1 MKLFRFIID
10 TPDPEITLSTQWIY
24 DIMVEFTY
32 QFQGFSQYRSQV
44 SHRSPEELRK
54 LEANRNIWTF
64 PVVQEVLKD
73 MIRVSGIK
81 NKSTPQTTTVSS
93 VKQQFGYFAC
103 LELARLECLVG
114 DYEASVK
121 ALSYI
126 DLFDRSELFD
136 FNSSCRA
143 NVFYFAGISMLMMR
157 RFTDA
162 IDIFSNVLMYISRIT
177 KPGAQARSE
186 VSKSLS
192 KINFR
197 LVGLTAIASA
207 LCPSHRLDEQV
218 REILSS
224 KSTDKSLE
232 KTRKINEGDLS
243 AFRDVFESCCPKY
256 IFPSIPE
263 FTHQDSK
270 QDALGHQVNVFMVEV
285 AQNVAV
291 LKLRSYLRLYAAI
304 ELPKLA
310 RFNDKDEADF
320 TDQLISFAHK
330 AVQVESTS
338 AAPFPSG
345 VSKFTSDVH
354 YVIEDGNVII
364 DARTARSD
372 KGKAVEKDFMSG
384 VRKHAEIVSDI
395 NIAFCELDL

>member
-1 MKLFRFIID
+1 
-10 TPDPEITLSTQWIY
+10 
-24 DIMVEFTY
+24 
-32 QFQGFSQYRSQV
+32 
-44 SHRSPEELRK
+44 
-54 LEANRNIWTF
+54 
-64 PVVQEVLKD
+64 
-73 MIRVSGIK
+73 
-81 NKSTPQTTTVSS
+81 
-93 VKQQFGYFAC
+93 
-103 LELARLECLVG
+103 
-114 DYEASVK
+114 
-121 ALSYI
+121 
-126 DLFDRSELFD
+126 
-136 FNSSCRA
+136 
-143 NVFYFAGISMLMMR
+143 
-157 RFTDA
+157 
-162 IDIFSNVLMYISRIT
+162 MYISRIT
-177 KPGAQARSE
+177 KPGALQARSE
-186 VSKSLS
+186 VSKSLA

-218 REILSS
+218 REILST

-232 KTRKINEGDLS
+232 KIRKINEGDLN

-256 IFPSIPE
+256 IFPSIPD
-263 FTHQDSK
+263 FTHPDSK

-285 AQNVAV
+285 TQNVAV

-310 RFNDKDEADF
+310 RFNDESESDF
-320 TDQLISFAHK
+320 TNQLISFAHK
-330 AVQVESTS
+330 AVQVESTA

-345 VSKFTSDVH
+345 ASKFSSDVH
-354 YVIEDGNVII
+354 YIIEDGNVII